1 MNMLYLYS
9 FYDYEEEE
17 ETLSVELENIKEFKQ
32 LGEGMNYI
40 SNRNDIVV
48 EGKTPRIQPLHEFIP
63 SYFDGGEV
71 LEMETDLL
79 YSKLEIPKE
88 RAIELLCDDLMM
100 DGSYQFNQ
108 RIWESENVYREI
120 EDIIKELTIVV
131 IELILDNF
139 DDEYKRIKEN
149 GFEWS

>member
-1 MNMLYLYS
+1 MLYLYS

-17 ETLSVELENIKEFKQ
+17 ETLIVELAKVKEFKQ

-40 SNRNDIVV
+40 SNRNDIVIK
-48 EGKTPRIQPLHEFIP
+48 GKKPRTEPLHEFIA

-71 LEMETDLL
+71 LEIETDLL

-88 RAIELLCDDLMM
+88 NAIELLCDDLRV

-108 RIWESENVYREI
+108 RIWESDNVYREI
-120 EDIIKELTIVV
+120 ENIIKELTVVV
-131 IELILDNF
+131 IGMVIDNLN
-139 DDEYKRIKEN
+139 DEYERIKAE
-149 GFEWS
+149 GFEWD

>member
-1 MNMLYLYS
+1 
-9 FYDYEEEE
+9 
-17 ETLSVELENIKEFKQ
+17 
-32 LGEGMNYI
+32 
-40 SNRNDIVV
+40 
-48 EGKTPRIQPLHEFIP
+48 
-63 SYFDGGEV
+63 
-71 LEMETDLL
+71 
-79 YSKLEIPKE
+79 
-88 RAIELLCDDLMM
+88 MM

>member
-1 MNMLYLYS
+1 MLYLYR
-9 FYDYEEEE
+9 FYDYYEEWE
-17 ETLSVELENIKEFKQ
+17 ETLSVELAKVKEFKQ

-40 SNRNDIVV
+40 SNRNDVV
-48 EGKTPRIQPLHEFIP
+48 IEGKKPRIEPLHEFIP

-108 RIWESENVYREI
+108 RIWESDNVYREI
-120 EDIIKELTIVV
+120 ENIIKELTVVV
-131 IELILDNF
+131 IGMIIDNLN
-139 DDEYKRIKEN
+139 DEYERIKAES
-149 GFEWS
+149 FEWD